1 MSKFVKT
8 LSASNQEIKEARA
21 EMIAEETV
29 IEVQQ
34 FVSNLK
40 KEKLQLKNKITKLT
54 DLAPDNSYSLRPGG
68 KDFDAAKWV
77 KELHQA
83 KMDLKLKEIA
93 LAEAEGI
100 MNEWFEDEK

>member
-1 MSKFVKT
+1 MSKFVET

-40 KEKLQLKNKITKLT
+40 KEKLQLRNKITKLT

-68 KDFDAAKWV
+68 KDFNAAKWV
-77 KELHQA
+77 QELHQA
-83 KMDLKLKEIA
+83 KMDLKLKDIA
-93 LAEAEGI
+93 LAEAEAI
-100 MNEWFEDEK
+100 MDEWFKDEK

>member
-1 MSKFVKT
+1 MSKFVET
-8 LSASNQEIKEARA
+8 LSASNQTIKEARA

-68 KDFDAAKWV
+68 RIST
-77 KELHQA
+77 LHNGCKSCTKQRW
-83 KMDLKLKEIA
+83 I
-93 LAEAEGI
+93 
-100 MNEWFEDEK
+100 

>member
-40 KEKLQLKNKITKLT
+40 KEKLQLRNKITKLT

-68 KDFDAAKWV
+68 KDFNAAKWV
-77 KELHQA
+77 QELHQA
-83 KMDLKLKEIA
+83 KMDLKLKDIA
-93 LAEAEGI
+93 LAEAEAI
-100 MNEWFEDEK
+100 MDEWFKDEK